1 VAVTLPAHIPVINI
15 QAYRTGTPAERE
27 AFVQTFGKGLET
39 YGFVSIEGHGID
51 MTLIR
56 DVYALIKQLFELPEA
71 AKRAYVLG
79 QGGERGYTA
88 LGTEHAKDSK
98 VPDLKEFWHVGQELP
113 EGHRLTG
120 AYTPNIWP
128 TELPGFQAQT
138 MGLYRSLEDVAAT
151 MLEALADY
159 FKLPKDTFSRM
170 IVGGNSVLRAIHYPP
185 LGPDAPDG
193 ALRAAAHE
201 DINLIT
207 ILCEATDG
215 GLEILTHEG
224 EWVGVEALSGQ
235 LVVDSGDMLSRIT
248 NLKIPS
254 TTHRVVNPP
263 EGRNKER
270 YSLPFFVHPYK
281 DCNLEVLE
289 SCTGPDDPA
298 KFPPILADDFLNQRL
313 AEIGLLKK
321 KT

>member
-1 VAVTLPAHIPVINI
+1 MVAKLPARIPVINI
-15 QAYRTGTPAERE
+15 QSYRTGSPDERK
-27 AFVQTFGKGLET
+27 AFVATFGHALET

-51 MTLIR
+51 MVLIK
-56 DVYALIKQLFELPEA
+56 DVYSQIRQLFELPAEA
-71 AKRAYVLG
+71 KKAYVVG
-79 QGGERGYTA
+79 KGGERGYTA
-88 LGTEHAKDSK
+88 FGTEHAKDSK

-113 EGHRLTG
+113 TGHRLDG
-120 AYTPNIWP
+120 AYTPNVWP
-128 TELPGFQAQT
+128 GELPTFEAQT
-138 MGLYRSLEDVAAT
+138 MSLYRNLEDVAGT

-159 FKLPKDTFSRM
+159 FGLAKDTFSVM
-170 IVGGNSVLRAIHYPP
+170 MQGGNSVLRAIHYPP

-193 ALRAAAHE
+193 AIRAAAHE

-207 ILCEATDG
+207 ILCEATDA
-215 GLEILTHEG
+215 GLEILTHDG
-224 EWVGVEALSGQ
+224 EWVSVEALSGQ

-254 TTHRVVNPP
+254 TTHRVVNPA

-289 SCTGPDDPA
+289 CCTSAENPA

-313 AEIGLLKK
+313 REIGLLKK
-321 KT
+321 